1 MKNFILNPY
10 AIAQMIAATV
20 SIVVATMMW
29 HRRSV
34 RGGVELFFFFICISE
49 WTLGNCLE
57 AAAINPELKIFFS
70 KIVYVGAQFS
80 PVLLFLFALVFS
92 GSIKRV
98 KPTLVLA
105 LSIVPVTIM
114 GLAATN
120 EYHHLIWS
128 GFSPGPAGSNSLIY
142 HHGPMFWVAMSYI
155 GILVVFSAVIIL
167 RTTVKT
173 QKVYQFQNLIFILA
187 LIMPCVGAVIYII
200 NLGILQGLDTIS
212 ISFLFTGW
220 LLMVGI
226 SKGNLMDY
234 IPVAL
239 EVLFDSIENGVVVLD
254 ENLRIIDMNPGAV
267 KLFKKDFSQLSGKCA
282 KDYREFWEK
291 SADFFQKERSC
302 RFEVE
307 SPANDQIWWSIST
320 SPLHK
325 KQGRFLGWVAI
336 FEDISLRKMAEE
348 ELKRIN
354 HQLGS
359 QLDDISKLE
368 IQLRDQVKR
377 DSLTG
382 VFNRGYFEDVLKQEL
397 LIAESKTYPLSI
409 IMLDVDDFKKIND
422 SFGHKAGDEVVVALG
437 KMLLNR
443 TRDNDYVSR
452 YGGDEFAIILPGMG
466 IEKAFQRAE
475 EIRQELKSMRFSFSD
490 HYQPITISAGV
501 ASHPEHGKTNDELFS
516 AADSA
521 LYQAKQ
527 AGKNR
532 TIRFGITDFP

>member
-1 MKNFILNPY
+1 
-10 AIAQMIAATV
+10 
-20 SIVVATMMW
+20 
-29 HRRSV
+29 
-34 RGGVELFFFFICISE
+34 
-49 WTLGNCLE
+49 
-57 AAAINPELKIFFS
+57 
-70 KIVYVGAQFS
+70 
-80 PVLLFLFALVFS
+80 
-92 GSIKRV
+92 
-98 KPTLVLA
+98 
-105 LSIVPVTIM
+105 
-114 GLAATN
+114 
-120 EYHHLIWS
+120 
-128 GFSPGPAGSNSLIY
+128 
-142 HHGPMFWVAMSYI
+142 
-155 GILVVFSAVIIL
+155 
-167 RTTVKT
+167 
-173 QKVYQFQNLIFILA
+173 
-187 LIMPCVGAVIYII
+187 
-200 NLGILQGLDTIS
+200 
-212 ISFLFTGW
+212 
-220 LLMVGI
+220 
-226 SKGNLMDY
+226 MDY

-239 EVLFDSIENGVVVLD
+239 EVLFDSIEDGVVVLD

-267 KLFKKDFSQLSGKCA
+267 KLFKKDFSQLSGKYV
-282 KDYREFWEK
+282 KDYREFGAK
-291 SADFFQKERSC
+291 SADFFQKEQSC
-302 RFEVE
+302 RFEIV

-336 FEDISLRKMAEE
+336 FEDITLRKMAEE

-359 QLDDISKLE
+359 QLDDISQLE
-368 IQLRDQVKR
+368 TQLRDQVKR

-382 VFNRGYFEDVLKQEL
+382 VYNRGYFEDVLKQEL

-422 SFGHKAGDEVVVALG
+422 SFGHKAGDEVVIALG
-437 KMLLNR
+437 KMLLDR
-443 TRDNDYVSR
+443 TRDDDYVSR

-532 TIRFGITDFP
+532 TIRFGITDFPDTLQ